1 MSKQDLLSL
10 CHYYRGELKCPFD
23 SETEGPQGLFWMFE
37 ELFVRHSLNDPTFL
51 SDPIANMIKLIVQ
64 LYN

>member
-1 MSKQDLLSL
+1 MTHQDLLPL
-10 CHYYRGELKCPFD
+10 CHYYRGEFKCPFD
-23 SETEGPQGLFWMFE
+23 SETERTQGLFWMFE
-37 ELFVRHSLNDPTFL
+37 EMFVRHSLNDPTFL